1 MDLSPFKEIPAFD
14 FILELLLRDEMI
26 VNSFNFTF
34 SHRTSGVGDAKFKF
48 REFLP
53 EQFAGRGFPG
63 S

>member
-1 MDLSPFKEIPAFD
+1 
-14 FILELLLRDEMI
+14 MI
-26 VNSFNFTF
+26 VNSFNLTV
-34 SHRTSGVGDAKFKF
+34 SHRTSGVGDAEFKF